1 MTNPLGAADFFALEA
16 GECLDRLETLV
27 DSGTPPPGE
36 EFLRMARVLR
46 GSALMAGQ
54 PQIARAAAGLEA
66 LARAH
71 RDHRRTWDAATR
83 EHVAQAVEEFR
94 LLVRRAREWN
104 EADTARAARLGR
116 GLETLTG
123 GQTPDVSNRPSQA
136 KRPELHT
143 GVRAFVAREGA
154 LIASALDRAA
164 RTLRATPADRDP
176 LYNVIRRMQSLRGL
190 AELGDLAP
198 LPEILDGIELAV
210 GDLTRLFAPPPG
222 VDEVMDAAA
231 HALTRISRDVAE
243 HGRPDPEAEEARRF
257 TELLLRAFAVERDV
271 VPIESLYYAG
281 DPHPLTH
288 PLAQPQFTSPEPLGP
303 LELVSHGEHLC
314 QSADLIAA
322 AHSATERDLRL
333 YHLLGALRSAA
344 APSADPVAGAL
355 GIFARS
361 AQEALAAGVAS
372 RSVQELVSRLREAG
386 DLLRSVVE
394 SDDRMLISRR
404 LLDVAHRMDGLRTKA
419 VAAEQAVPIESLDYE
434 PEEEIVPVERLAPDA
449 PSPVP
454 PTPVA
459 PTPVAPTPAMPTLA
473 APIPAALAPAP
484 AAPAE
489 TVTPPTGL
497 EASFLT
503 FERLVREGA
512 PTTASLDALL
522 ATAAAPRSAPVAPV
536 VSEVEE
542 PAVAIG
548 TLCYRGHAALE
559 RANAVRH
566 QITAELTREP
576 SLESLQPLLQ
586 ELLDLV
592 PLALAES

>member
-1 MTNPLGAADFFALEA
+1 MTNPLGTADFFALEA

-27 DSGTPPPGE
+27 NAQTPPPGD

-46 GSALMAGQ
+46 GSALMAAQ
-54 PQIARAAAGLEA
+54 PQIARAAAGLES

-104 EADTARAARLGR
+104 EADTARAARLGHE
-116 GLETLTG
+116 LEG
-123 GQTPDVSNRPSQA
+123 RAGRPTEGARAQPA
-136 KRPELHT
+136 EPERKELHT

-164 RTLRATPADRDP
+164 RALRASPADREP

-190 AELGDLAP
+190 AELGELAP
-198 LPEILDGIELAV
+198 LPDIMDGIELAV

-243 HGRPDPEAEEARRF
+243 RGRPDPEAEEARRF

-271 VPIESLYYAG
+271 VPIESLYHAD
-281 DPHPLTH
+281 DPQPVSHS
-288 PLAQPQFTSPEPLGP
+288 ASQPQFASPEPFGP

-314 QSADLIAA
+314 QSADLIA
-322 AHSATERDLRL
+322 SARSTTERDLRL
-333 YHLLGALRSAA
+333 YHLLGALRAAA

-372 RSVQELVSRLREAG
+372 RAVEDLVIRLREAG
-386 DLLRSVVE
+386 VLLRSVGE
-394 SDDRMLISRR
+394 ADDRMLISRR
-404 LLDVAHRMDGLRTKA
+404 LLDVAHRMDGLLAPT
-419 VAAEQAVPIESLDYE
+419 EPSEPPVPIESLGYE
-434 PEEEIVPVERLAPDA
+434 SEADVVPIDSLAPDA
-449 PSPVP
+449 AVS
-454 PTPVA
+454 
-459 PTPVAPTPAMPTLA
+459 
-473 APIPAALAPAP
+473 
-484 AAPAE
+484 AAPA
-489 TVTPPTGL
+489 VSKAPLTGL
-497 EASFLT
+497 EISFRTL
-503 FERLVREGA
+503 ERLVRERA
-512 PTTASLDALL
+512 PTTAALDALL
-522 ATAAAPRSAPVAPV
+522 RSAAPTPPPLPAIAAPDL
-536 VSEVEE
+536 EQ

-559 RANAVRH
+559 RANTVRH
-566 QITAELTREP
+566 QIAAQLTGDA